1 MVHAGEETHNQ
12 MVYVLSAAIRILRAN
27 IHDLLAQNKSVT
39 DISPDAPAVFA
50 NLRAVLLHLINKPLS
65 SDSTHHI
72 QQEACSVLA
81 LGFELFFTQEE
92 QINFLVDLL
101 ASAKT
106 SSTDKLMLSRL
117 LVQLLEWDHVT
128 DILLERE
135 VPQIASEDKMDVDS
149 SLQTPAASGTQQ
161 TPPSKRKNAYRLLVA
176 LVSYVFDETKAS
188 IDQIAAEGNS
198 TKSVLVCALVTPPL
212 RLLLAL
218 QRSLL
223 MDPIYSALLAQYS
236 TELLTNSISL
246 FDYVNSRYAEVLPNE
261 RLENALRNSLPGV
274 LLPALA
280 TALSSSH
287 FASSLS
293 AFPTSSLALLLRA
306 VHSVDRLTHR
316 LPDALAADERYV
328 RRQRTDMDRRI
339 IVETTHPYA
348 HGPNQI
354 KQTVSIPGAK
364 SLLLVFDPRS
374 RTTNSSSDILQL
386 FHSSAMTE
394 APILNPRDGSP
405 FLAGSNWPHQMA
417 VDGDSVTFVFSA
429 NSRAE
434 KGGGASAAAQRWGF
448 RCIVSDLNARAAEPL
463 AHWLLD
469 LENTLVHLT
478 GKCVGTL
485 TEGASV
491 TEQERAASPWIED
504 ELFWGGLEEANNPL
518 DPFLEELIDGKSQAD
533 MLFRWGQKQTKGRP
547 IVSPVAA
554 KFVDAAE
561 RLVVASILKHLGLCS
576 EVSFIYYN
584 ICSIKILISHS
595 LGQELRSIAYRTLIY
610 CTTRASPIC

>member
-1 MVHAGEETHNQ
+1 MVHAGEGAHSE

-27 IHDLLAQNKSVT
+27 IHDLLAQNKSVS
-39 DISPDAPAVFA
+39 DISPAAPPVFA
-50 NLRAVLLHLINKPLS
+50 SLREVLLNLINKPLS
-65 SDSTHHI
+65 SDPTHHT
-72 QQEACSVLA
+72 QHEACSVLA
-81 LGFELFFTQEE
+81 LGFELFFTQDE

-106 SSTDKLMLSRL
+106 SSTDKLMLSTL

-135 VPQIASEDKMDVDS
+135 IPKVSEDKMEVDS
-149 SLQTPAASGTQQ
+149 QATTAPTVASGIQPTS
-161 TPPSKRKNAYRLLVA
+161 SKRKNAYRLLVA
-176 LVSYVFDETKAS
+176 LVNYVFDETKTT
-188 IDQIAAEGNS
+188 IDQIAAEDN
-198 TKSVLVCALVTPPL
+198 TKNILVCALVTPAL

-218 QRSLL
+218 QRSLVI
-223 MDPIYSALLAQYS
+223 DPIYSSLLAQYA
-236 TELLTNSISL
+236 TELLTSSISL
-246 FDYVNSRYAEVLPNE
+246 FDYVNSRYVESLPNE

-274 LLPALA
+274 LLPALT
-280 TALSSSH
+280 TALSAPHFTSS
-287 FASSLS
+287 SST
-293 AFPTSSLALLLRA
+293 FPTTSLALLLRA

-316 LPDALAADERYV
+316 LPDALAADDRYV

-339 IVETTHPYA
+339 MVETTHPYA

-386 FHSSAMTE
+386 FHSAAMTE

-417 VDGDSVTFVFSA
+417 IDGDSVTFVFSA

-463 AHWLLD
+463 SHWLLD

-478 GKCVGTL
+478 GRCIATL
-485 TEGASV
+485 IEGSPV

-504 ELFWGGLEEANNPL
+504 ELLWGGLEEPGQL
-518 DPFLEELIDGKSQAD
+518 DLFLVELIDGNGQAD
-533 MLFRWGQKQTKGRP
+533 LLFRWGQKQTKGRP

-576 EVSFIYYN
+576 EVYSYHLLLILCTQLFIPF
-584 ICSIKILISHS
+584 I
-595 LGQELRSIAYRTLIY
+595 
-610 CTTRASPIC
+610 